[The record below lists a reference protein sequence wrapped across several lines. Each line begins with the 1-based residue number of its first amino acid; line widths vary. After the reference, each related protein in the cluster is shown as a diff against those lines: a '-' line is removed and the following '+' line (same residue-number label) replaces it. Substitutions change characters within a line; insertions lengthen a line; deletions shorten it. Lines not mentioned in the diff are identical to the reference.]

1 MTDEEEEYVD
11 QAMAK
16 PVFVRSS
23 DRITVKE
30 REKLAEEE
38 KVPLTPP
45 VHRRQPPEG
54 TYLAYTR
61 GGGIIWVAW
70 RGGPGHNTGN
80 CAKFVVTQVRCI
92 MIFSGP
98 NLFKLVLQKSFE
110 HLNFADWGCGTGSY
124 GRRKPAPKV
133 HECFPGVAFL

>member
-61 GGGIIWVAW
+61 GSFGW
-70 RGGPGHNTGN
+70 RGGGVLGTIPVI
-80 CAKFVVTQVRCI
+80 AQ
-92 MIFSGP
+92 
-98 NLFKLVLQKSFE
+98 NLSLHRFDAS
-110 HLNFADWGCGTGSY
+110 
-124 GRRKPAPKV
+124 
-133 HECFPGVAFL
+133 